1 MQHCSITELL
11 TLRLKIYYS
20 GLQYVKED
28 SSGGSDFSAA
38 YILPPNSESQLLNK
52 LKNCLHIV
60 IALNRIRGEFYG

>member
-1 MQHCSITELL
+1 M
-11 TLRLKIYYS
+11 YYS

-28 SSGGSDFSAA
+28 GSGGSDFLAV
-38 YILPPNSESQLLNK
+38 YILPANSESQLLTE